1 MNFRVALILLVLGF
15 LSLLIVMGALT
26 FISWLKTAYPR
37 RFRSILVA
45 LCLAIV
51 GLGIWGYMEASLDPA
66 FHTGDLLTLQE
77 PVVARL
83 AAVGR
88 GERNT
93 ACIIDIYEHLA
104 VVAVRSGTMSARV
117 ESNNTSG
124 PSFCPVGVEVQVER
138 AWLHLYTLT
147 HRHS

>member
-1 MNFRVALILLVLGF
+1 MNFRAALILLVLGF
-15 LSLLIVMGALT
+15 ISLLIVMGALT
-26 FISWLKTAYPR
+26 FVSRLKTAYPR
-37 RFRSILVA
+37 HFRSILVA
-45 LCLAIV
+45 LCLVVV
-51 GLGIWGYMEASLDPA
+51 GLGIWGYMEASGDPA

-104 VVAVRSGTMSARV
+104 VVEVRTGTLSARV

-124 PSFCPVGVEVQVER
+124 PSFCPIGVKVQVER